1 MVEYEL
7 RLLESR
13 ERAHNGEDGRGEFIR
28 DGGHLS
34 FELAVCK
41 STTGVNIPAVEPA
54 SVEIKV

>member
-13 ERAHNGEDGRGEFIR
+13 ERAHNGDDGLGEFIR
-28 DGGHLS
+28 DGRHLS

-41 STTGVNIPAVEPA
+41 PSTGVNIPAVEPA
-54 SVEIKV
+54 SVEINV